1 MLTLACMKTKVA
13 RLSKKSVLH
22 TLKDLPDPFVAEDL
36 IERILLLQKIERGLA
51 DVQAGRTKS
60 QAQVKEALERRW
72 SK

>member
-1 MLTLACMKTKVA
+1 MKAKAT

-22 TLKDLPDPFVAEDL
+22 TLKDLPDPFLAEDL
-36 IERILLLQKIERGLA
+36 IERILLLQKVERGLA

-60 QAQVKEALERRW
+60 QGEVKEALAQRW

>member
-1 MLTLACMKTKVA
+1 MKTKA
-13 RLSKKSVLH
+13 TRLTKKSVLH

-36 IERILLLQKIERGLA
+36 IERILLLQKVQRGLA

-60 QAQVKEALERRW
+60 QEEVKEALMQRW